1 MFYLLSGGARCE
13 VYLPLI
19 WAFLLV
25 LHISLQQFGME
36 FESGFARVCLCGSNY
51 ISKGGRVT
59 LIRNT
64 ISSLPIYFM
73 SLFCVPM
80 VVRLRLEQ
88 IQRYFLWGGGALEHK
103 PHLVKWPIVCRHKKR
118 EGLGVKNLLVLIR
131 LSFVSGVDVL

>member
-25 LHISLQQFGME
+25 LRLSLQQFGMG

-51 ISKGGRVT
+51 ISKGGRVA

-64 ISSLPIYFM
+64 IFSLPIYFV
-73 SLFCVPM
+73 F
-80 VVRLRLEQ
+80 
-88 IQRYFLWGGGALEHK
+88 
-103 PHLVKWPIVCRHKKR
+103 
-118 EGLGVKNLLVLIR
+118 VLCAK
-131 LSFVSGVDVL
+131 GC